1 MHKNNLQT
9 ANPSSL
15 LHISKWINKQK
26 YFFSIEHILVFI
38 FVLIIGGSFNGRTSV
53 FGTEYRGST
62 PLPPAMKIFSGR
74 SNIVLAKGISE
85 YLDIPLGAVDIKQF
99 SDGELSVRFE
109 ENIRNEDVFII
120 QSTNPPS
127 DNILELLLMVDAARR
142 ASARSIVAVIPY
154 FGYGRQDRKDRAR
167 VPISSRL
174 MMDLISAG
182 GVNRVI
188 TMDLHSPQIQGFANI
203 PFDHLYS
210 RIALLDKL
218 REFNLNEESGVVLA
232 PDVGSA
238 KMSQSYAKKLNVG
251 FALIDK
257 RRPKPNMAE
266 VANLVGD
273 LKNKHVLIIDD
284 MIDTAGTISNAA
296 QTAMDEGALS
306 VTAVATHPVLSGPSI
321 ERLSKSPISKVI
333 VCNTIDL
340 NKKFE
345 FEKLE
350 IISVA
355 KVFGESIK
363 RIVDGTSLS
372 SMFDF

>member
-1 MHKNNLQT
+1 
-9 ANPSSL
+9 
-15 LHISKWINKQK
+15 
-26 YFFSIEHILVFI
+26 
-38 FVLIIGGSFNGRTSV
+38 
-53 FGTEYRGST
+53 
-62 PLPPAMKIFSGR
+62 MKLFSGT
-74 SNIVLAKGISE
+74 SNKALAEGISN
-85 YLDIPLGAVDIKQF
+85 YLDIPLGAIDIKKF
-99 SDGELSVRFE
+99 SDGELSVAFE

-120 QSTNPPS
+120 QSTDPPA
-127 DNILELLLMVDAARR
+127 DNILELLLMLDAARR
-142 ASARSIVAVIPY
+142 ASAKSIVAVIPY

-174 MMDLISAG
+174 MMDLITAG
-182 GVNRVI
+182 GVNRII
-188 TMDLHSPQIQGFANI
+188 TMDLHSPQIQGFANV

-210 RIALLDKL
+210 RIALLDHL
-218 REFNLNEESGVVLA
+218 RSLNLDEDSGVVLA

-273 LKNKHVLIIDD
+273 LINKHVLIIDD
-284 MIDTAGTISNAA
+284 MIDTAGTICNAA
-296 QTAMDEGALS
+296 QTAMDKGALS

-340 NKKFE
+340 GEKTK

-350 IISVA
+350 VISVA
-355 KVFGESIK
+355 EVFGESIK
-363 RIVDGTSLS
+363 RIVDGTSIS